1 MPYIHKIFEK
11 ATIRSVAD
19 YLLFGLGPD
28 ADTRDYE
35 ERLDELYNK
44 FEEAVRKYD
53 SNPTSELLD
62 LSNELTSETASVYTE
77 IGLQLGVL
85 LALDVVT
92 NLRCE
97 KDLKRF
103 NMTMGNED
111 DNLISKFYKMQEATC
126 LQEILMKD
134 KEYQKAEHDIK
145 ESTKK
150 LKTVLSYDEDSD
162 IVQEL
167 LEKLDNKIRIYGK
180 VTYIQGFHD
189 AIHVLNS

>member
-1 MPYIHKIFEK
+1 M
-11 ATIRSVAD
+11 
-19 YLLFGLGPD
+19 
-28 ADTRDYE
+28 
-35 ERLDELYNK
+35 
-44 FEEAVRKYD
+44 
-53 SNPTSELLD
+53 LD

-77 IGLQLGVL
+77 IGLQQGVL

-92 NLRCE
+92 NLRRE
-97 KDLKRF
+97 KNLKRC

-111 DNLISKFYKMQEATC
+111 ENLISKFYKMQEATC
-126 LQEILMKD
+126 LQETMKD

-150 LKTVLSYDEDSD
+150 LKTVLSYDGDSD

-189 AIHVLNS
+189 AIHILNS

>member
-28 ADTRDYE
+28 EDTRNYE

-62 LSNELTSETASVYTE
+62 LSNELSSETASVYTE

-85 LALDVVT
+85 LVLDVVT

-97 KDLKRF
+97 KDF
-103 NMTMGNED
+103 V
-111 DNLISKFYKMQEATC
+111 FCQ
-126 LQEILMKD
+126 
-134 KEYQKAEHDIK
+134 
-145 ESTKK
+145 
-150 LKTVLSYDEDSD
+150 VLFP
-162 IVQEL
+162 
-167 LEKLDNKIRIYGK
+167 EKSVGIPFFQQGIFPAFSGHYASLRMRACSIR
-180 VTYIQGFHD
+180 
-189 AIHVLNS
+189 